1 MTGRNSQFEA
11 FFIKKGGEKMMEV
24 KPNSRKE
31 YEFGLAAKT
40 CHTEVKVGSREFQ
53 ADMFNALQVAG
64 GTMIKVEIKDNQ
76 RIVCLVTVDGRE
88 HQLNMKRMKSFK
100 DEDRITSKNW
110 LSWIVPGIKELHYTI
125 ESFYLSALLAHTVAA
140 HCFCA

>member
-1 MTGRNSQFEA
+1 
-11 FFIKKGGEKMMEV
+11 MMEV

-64 GTMIKVEIKDNQ
+64 GKMINIEIQNNQ
-76 RIVCLVTVDGRE
+76 RIVSLVTVDGRE
-88 HQLNMKRMKSFK
+88 HQLDMKRMKSFK

-110 LSWIVPGIKELHYTI
+110 LSWIVPGIEQ
-125 ESFYLSALLAHTVAA
+125 
-140 HCFCA
+140 

>member
-64 GTMIKVEIKDNQ
+64 GKMINIEIQNNQ
-76 RIVCLVTVDGRE
+76 RIVSLVTVDGRE
-88 HQLNMKRMKSFK
+88 HQLDMKRMKSFK

-110 LSWIVPGIKELHYTI
+110 LSWIVPGIKQAKKGLQ
-125 ESFYLSALLAHTVAA
+125 S
-140 HCFCA
+140 

>member
-1 MTGRNSQFEA
+1 
-11 FFIKKGGEKMMEV
+11 MEV

-64 GTMIKVEIKDNQ
+64 GKMINIEIQNNQ
-76 RIVCLVTVDGRE
+76 RIVSLVTVDGRE
-88 HQLNMKRMKSFK
+88 HQLDMKRMKSFK

-110 LSWIVPGIKELHYTI
+110 LSWIVPGIKELHYRVI
-125 ESFYLSALLAHTVAA
+125 LSQCFVGSYSGRTLLLCMTFVLIIRTSKHFWLLQ
-140 HCFCA
+140 CI